1 MNLKLHLHPFEFS
14 FSITRTCNSKIA
26 ELDEQLSMFREML
39 VAKDEVVMDL
49 TIKVKEIQILVT

>member
-1 MNLKLHLHPFEFS
+1 MNLKLHFHPFS

-26 ELDEQLSMFREML
+26 ELEEQLSMFREML